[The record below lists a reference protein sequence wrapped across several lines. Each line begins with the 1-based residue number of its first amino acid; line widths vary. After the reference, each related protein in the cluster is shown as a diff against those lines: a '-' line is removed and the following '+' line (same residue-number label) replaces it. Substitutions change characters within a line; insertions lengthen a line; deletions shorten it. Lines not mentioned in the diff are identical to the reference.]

1 MSIFYANNGNLLDPQ
16 KAPLEPGKYPPEIKV
31 GDRLSIRL
39 MCAHL
44 CGMSDGILDI
54 FGGSFPVLAH
64 SSVRIGGRSGVEQI
78 HYYGQGH
85 KNGTF
90 LNFADECYNDIVY
103 SCKSWVGEEVFLELG
118 IYEVDKI
125 SEDWMKA
132 IDDIV
137 SVAGS
142 VFLPYVTYIWATGA
156 LAKLAI
162 SANNKFNKNDEVLT
176 RKIRLVADKSF
187 LHRKLLRPGRYVVI
201 NEAENIPGTNPADWI
216 LNTENKLVSA
226 SDRNPLKVHPYLVF
240 EVMNKIPQGREKF
253 EANQELAH
261 FLQMI
266 KGDKR
271 GPKPSDYADL
281 IRATAKGLITY
292 RYLKDIRTL
301 HDMGA
306 SRSDAET
313 EKLKALLENIDITGF
328 EYIAKLKKELLEA

>member
-1 MSIFYANNGNLLDPQ
+1 MSIFYANNGSLLDPQ
-16 KAPLEPGKYPPEIKV
+16 EVPLEPGRYPEIKI

-39 MCAHL
+39 MRAHL
-44 CGMSDGILDI
+44 CGMSDGILDL
-54 FGGSFPVLAH
+54 FGGSFPVLAY
-64 SSVRIGGRSGVEQI
+64 SSVRIGGRSSVEQI

-103 SCKSWVGEEVFLELG
+103 SCKSWGGEEVFLELG

-142 VFLPYVTYIWATGA
+142 VFLPYVTYIWGTGT

-162 SANNKFNKNDEVLT
+162 SANNKFNKNDEILT
-176 RKIRLVADKSF
+176 RKIRLVADNSF

-201 NEAENIPGTNPADWI
+201 NEAVDSPGTNSADWI
-216 LNTENKLVSA
+216 LNSENKLVSA
-226 SDRNPLKVHPYLVF
+226 SNRNPFKVHPYLVF
-240 EVMNKIPQGREKF
+240 EIMNKIPQGREKF

-266 KGDKR
+266 KGDKK
-271 GPKPSDYADL
+271 GPTPSDYANL
-281 IRATAKGLITY
+281 IKATAKGLIAY
-292 RYLKDIRTL
+292 RYMEDITTL
-301 HDMGA
+301 NNKGA

-313 EKLKALLENIDITGF
+313 EKLKALLKNIDITNF
-328 EYIAKLKKELLEA
+328 EYIVKLKKELLET